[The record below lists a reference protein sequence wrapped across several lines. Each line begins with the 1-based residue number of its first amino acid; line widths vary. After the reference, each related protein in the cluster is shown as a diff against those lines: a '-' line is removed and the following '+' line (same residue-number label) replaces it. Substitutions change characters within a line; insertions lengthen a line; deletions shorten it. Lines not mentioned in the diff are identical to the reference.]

1 MSRPTPE
8 ETIRALF
15 AHSTH
20 PVSAAPSPQIP
31 SSQIRYSN
39 NGNYA
44 YLEDG
49 TPVRLSE
56 PSSVVNTPAAAAA
69 SIEEASHAAFAAK
82 IAAKAAAAKAAGVSP
97 VAEERY
103 INGTADDIKEQV
115 SEILQPFMFDM
126 LRVLTYHF
134 VTHAEDILHTASKK
148 HAYTYPPNS
157 FLFLLKGGN
166 AVSLWRNHAERANR
180 FPVNE
185 MGDMDCVILVN
196 PALPKE
202 AFTNLHTFLLDLGHR
217 ILTYNSKIRNT
228 ASMFKLDASAHSA
241 EIKNKLNKIG
251 VHLLNPEELITN
263 MPSGYSGYGGTLQ
276 LKIRQAFAKWGVEF
290 PPISVLD
297 IVIPLQTSPLLE
309 FEFNLYSIGRTDF
322 IIQSPSKLLNIPE
335 DFDRTIIIATPVAL
349 LYELSVIK
357 SASHERNNAKQRRR
371 NERIKYLKTR
381 NNVRTSANK
390 TRRNILRNNTSAS
403 RIMRLMARAGLYN
416 SF

>member
-1 MSRPTPE
+1 MPS
-8 ETIRALF
+8 I
-15 AHSTH
+15 
-20 PVSAAPSPQIP
+20 PVSAASSSQIP
-31 SSQIRYSN
+31 PSQIRYSN
-39 NGNYA
+39 NGKYA
-44 YLEDG
+44 YLGDG
-49 TPVRLSE
+49 TPVRLNE

-69 SIEEASHAAFAAK
+69 SVEEASHATFAAK
-82 IAAKAAAAKAAGVSP
+82 IAARAAAAKAAGVP
-97 VAEERY
+97 PAAEERR

-134 VTHAEDILHTASKK
+134 VTHAEDILRAASEK

-166 AVSLWRNHAERANR
+166 AVILWRNHAERANR

-217 ILTYNSKIRNT
+217 ILTDNSKIRDT
-228 ASMFKLDASAHSA
+228 APMFKLDARAHST
-241 EIKNKLNKIG
+241 EIKDKLNKIG
-251 VHLLNPEELITN
+251 VYPLHPEELITN
-263 MPSGYSGYGGTLQ
+263 MPSGYSDYGATLQ
-276 LKIRQAFAKWGVEF
+276 LKIWQAFAKWGIKF
-290 PPISVLD
+290 APISVVD
-297 IVIPLQTSPLLE
+297 IVIPLQTSALLE

-322 IIQSPSKLLNIPE
+322 VIESPSKLLNIPE

-381 NNVRTSANK
+381 NNVRTSVNK
-390 TRRNILRNNTSAS
+390 TRRNILKNRNNDSMS